1 MVGSKRERDG
11 YWRDCVARRRPF
23 LVYQSKFVMGVFA
36 YDLSVAG
43 MQLNDAGYRML
54 LDLFDS
60 MYTKNSLL
68 QDHSFVCER
77 TRGYASVLVEE
88 ARNIATSLIGIVS
101 DRKFVEKS
109 TVLLDDLIEVE
120 VWWPR
125 LGGL

>member
-1 MVGSKRERDG
+1 
-11 YWRDCVARRRPF
+11 
-23 LVYQSKFVMGVFA
+23 MGVFA

-54 LDLFDS
+54 LG
-60 MYTKNSLL
+60 SLP
-68 QDHSFVCER
+68 QNHSFVCER

-88 ARNIATSLIGIVS
+88 ARNITVGLIGIIH

-109 TVLLDDLIEVE
+109 TVLLDDLIEVA